1 MDDRASRSHCIII
14 ICVEINS
21 AFRKLKCQ
29 QKLNIY
35 CSENLNNQLPQTS
48 TVWRLPKQSHYY
60 CCKIAPFAVNKL
72 LITFTEQLII
82 FPIKVVYFSTELVEV
97 ATHTAGIVNSLC

>member
-21 AFRKLKCQ
+21 AFRKQLKCQ

-35 CSENLNNQLPQTS
+35 CSENLNNQLPQCGGC
-48 TVWRLPKQSHYY
+48 Q
-60 CCKIAPFAVNKL
+60 NKVII
-72 LITFTEQLII
+72 ITE
-82 FPIKVVYFSTELVEV
+82 K
-97 ATHTAGIVNSLC
+97 